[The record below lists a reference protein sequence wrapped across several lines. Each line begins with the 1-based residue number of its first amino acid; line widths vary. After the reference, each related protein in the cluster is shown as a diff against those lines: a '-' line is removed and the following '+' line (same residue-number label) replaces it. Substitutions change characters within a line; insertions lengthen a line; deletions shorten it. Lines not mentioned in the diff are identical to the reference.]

1 VKARNAA
8 FRTKPALGLLAC
20 GLCLFGPSASAEVRI
35 TQLETDGRV
44 RDVSVE
50 GSQSS
55 APLRIASTI
64 RTIRLHFAEADT
76 DGKTTTRLR
85 YKLEGYDDTW
95 RDLPVKMRAIIYF
108 RDRSGQVVGSSEFYL
123 TGETPGWQ
131 GTVEA
136 SDFVT
141 RIETATA
148 PARTASAR
156 LSFISHGGNEGIGL
170 FGVDAVRLRVE
181 QARGKPPKV
190 HDLGVTLGADLAHPL
205 GSPLNWVREGSR
217 AELAVLLRRAE
228 PTPHPILAI
237 QDDSP
242 FFFGNWALNA
252 FVPVAPSNH
261 VTLEWKTA
269 HSIGGSGAGQAEY
282 SRLKPGRYWFRVAAA
297 KANGEL
303 TGQEISLPLMVVA
316 PLYQRWEFWL
326 VTGALAIAA
335 AAWIGRVA
343 VQRKMQRQ
351 VAALEQEQVMERERA
366 RIARDLHDNIGAG
379 LTEIAM
385 QSDWVHNDLA
395 QGPTADTR
403 QRVERIR
410 QSATELARSVDEI
423 VWAINPAN
431 DTVKRFVNYLT
442 QCTAQF
448 LDAAGLRV
456 RFDIPEDMPSTA
468 LAGKVRHYL
477 FLAVREALNNAVR
490 HARADLIRLE
500 IRAENSSVRIAV
512 EDNGCGFAPEQTT
525 GAGAHEGLTNM
536 RRRMEEIGG
545 RFQIASRP
553 GGGTR
558 VEFIAPLPSESPTPT
573 RTSP

>member
-1 VKARNAA
+1 MKM
-8 FRTKPALGLLAC
+8 TWGLLAW
-20 GLCLFGPSASAEVRI
+20 GLCLPSLSVWADIRI
-35 TQLETDGRV
+35 TQIETDGQV
-44 RDVSVE
+44 REVSAVDAR
-50 GSQSS
+50 S
-55 APLRIASTI
+55 ATPLPIHSTV
-64 RTIRLHFAEADT
+64 RSVRFHFTEADNNSKPT
-76 DGKTTTRLR
+76 ARLR
-85 YKLEGYDDTW
+85 YKLEGYDDGW
-95 RDLPVKMRAIIYF
+95 QDLPVKMRAIIYF

-123 TGETPGWQ
+123 TGETPGWR
-131 GTVEA
+131 GTVETSEFLA
-136 SDFVT
+136 
-141 RIETATA
+141 RRETATA
-148 PARTASAR
+148 PARTTSAR
-156 LSFISHGGNEGIGL
+156 ISFLSHGGDAGIGV
-170 FGVDAVRLRVE
+170 FGVDEVRLRVE
-181 QARGKPPKV
+181 QAMGKPPKV
-190 HDLGVTLGADLAHPL
+190 HDLSVTLGADLAHPL

-252 FVPVAPSNH
+252 FIPVAPSNH
-261 VTLEWKTA
+261 LILEWKTA
-269 HSIGGSGAGQAEY
+269 HSVGGSGDGQAEY

-303 TGQEISLPLMVVA
+303 TGQEVSLPLMVVA

-326 VTGALAIAA
+326 VMGAVTAAA
-335 AAWIGRVA
+335 AAWIGRLA
-343 VQRKMQRQ
+343 VQRRMQRQ

-395 QGPTADTR
+395 QGPTGDTR

-456 RFDIPEDMPSTA
+456 RFDIPQEMPATA

-477 FLAVREALNNAVR
+477 FLAVREALNNAAR

-500 IRAENSSVRIAV
+500 IRAENSSLRLAV
-512 EDNGCGFAPEQTT
+512 EDNGCGFAPEQTAA
-525 GAGAHEGLTNM
+525 AGTHEGLANM
-536 RRRMEEIGG
+536 RRRMEDIGG
-545 RFQIASRP
+545 RFELTSRP

-558 VEFIAPLPSESPTPT
+558 VEFIAPLADEGPAPT
-573 RTSP
+573 RNSP

>member
-1 VKARNAA
+1 M
-8 FRTKPALGLLAC
+8 TSGLLAC
-20 GLCLFGPSASAEVRI
+20 GLCVFSPSASAEIRI
-35 TQLETDGRV
+35 TQVETDGRV
-44 RDVSVE
+44 RDVSVD
-50 GSQSS
+50 GSPTST
-55 APLRIASTI
+55 PLRIASTV
-64 RTIRLHFAEADT
+64 RTMRLHFTEADSN
-76 DGKTTTRLR
+76 GKPTTRLR
-85 YKLEGYDDTW
+85 YKLEGHDDTW
-95 RDLPVKMRAIIYF
+95 QDLPVKMRAIIYF

-123 TGETPGWQ
+123 TGETPGWR

-136 SDFVT
+136 SDFVA
-141 RIETATA
+141 RRETATA

-156 LSFISHGGNEGIGL
+156 ISFLSHGGNEGVGL
-170 FGVDAVRLRVE
+170 FGVDGVRLRVE
-181 QARGKPPKV
+181 QATGKPPQV
-190 HDLGVTLGADLAHPL
+190 HDLSVTLGAELAHPL
-205 GSPLNWVREGSR
+205 GTPVNWSREGSR

-242 FFFGNWALNA
+242 LFFGNWALSA
-252 FVPVAPSNH
+252 FMPVAPSNQ
-261 VTLEWKTA
+261 VTLEWQTA
-269 HSIGGSGAGQAEY
+269 HSIGGSGEGQAEY

-297 KANGEL
+297 KANGEV
-303 TGQEISLPLMVVA
+303 TGQEVSLPLVVVA

-326 VTGALAIAA
+326 VTGALAAA
-335 AAWIGRVA
+335 VAAWTGRVS
-343 VQRKMQRQ
+343 VQRRMQRQ
-351 VAALEQEQVMERERA
+351 VAALEQEQAMERERA

-468 LAGKVRHYL
+468 LAGKARHCL

-500 IRAENSSVRIAV
+500 IRAENSSLRIVV
-512 EDNGCGFAPEQTT
+512 EDNGCGFAPELAT
-525 GAGAHEGLTNM
+525 GAGTHEGLTNM

-545 RFQIASRP
+545 RFQITNRP

-558 VEFIAPLPSESPTPT
+558 VEFSAPLLGES
-573 RTSP
+573 RTQIRNSP

>member
-1 VKARNAA
+1 MM
-8 FRTKPALGLLAC
+8 TSGLLAC
-20 GLCLFGPSASAEVRI
+20 GLCVFSPSASAAIRI
-35 TQLETDGRV
+35 TQVETDGRV
-44 RDVSVE
+44 RDVSVD
-50 GSQSS
+50 GSPGS
-55 APLRIASTI
+55 APLRIASTV
-64 RTIRLHFAEADT
+64 RTMRLHFTQT
-76 DGKTTTRLR
+76 DSSGKPTTRLR

-123 TGETPGWQ
+123 TGETPGWR
-131 GTVEA
+131 GSIET

-141 RIETATA
+141 RRETATA
-148 PARTASAR
+148 PPRTVSAR
-156 LSFISHGGNEGIGL
+156 LSLISHGGNEGVGL
-170 FGVDAVRLRVE
+170 FGVDGMRLLVE
-181 QARGKPPKV
+181 QATGQPPKV
-190 HDLGVTLGADLAHPL
+190 HDLSVTLGTDLAHPL

-242 FFFGNWALNA
+242 LFFGNWALSN
-252 FVPVAPSNH
+252 FIPVAPSNH
-261 VTLEWKTA
+261 VTLEWQTA
-269 HSIGGSGAGQAEY
+269 HSIGGSDAGQAEY
-282 SRLKPGRYWFRVAAA
+282 SHLKPGRYWFRVAAA

-303 TGQEISLPLMVVA
+303 TGQEVSLPVVVVA

-326 VTGALAIAA
+326 VMGALAAAA

-343 VQRKMQRQ
+343 VQRRMQRQ
-351 VAALEQEQVMERERA
+351 VAALEQEQAVERERA

-385 QSDWVHNDLA
+385 QSDWVHTDLV
-395 QGPTADTR
+395 QGPTGDTR

-456 RFDIPEDMPSTA
+456 RFDIPEDMPSTP
-468 LAGKVRHYL
+468 LVGKARHCL

-490 HARADLIRLE
+490 HSRADLVRLE
-500 IRAENSSVRIAV
+500 IRAENSSLRIAV

-525 GAGAHEGLTNM
+525 DAGTHEGLTNM

-545 RFQIASRP
+545 RFQITSRP

-558 VEFIAPLPSESPTPT
+558 VEFIAPLPSENPTLTRNSP
-573 RTSP
+573 

>member
-1 VKARNAA
+1 MMRNAL
-8 FRTKPALGLLAC
+8 FRTKMIWGLLTC
-20 GLCLFGPSASAEVRI
+20 GHYLLSLGALADIRI
-35 TQLETDGRV
+35 TQIETDGRV
-44 RDVSVE
+44 REVSTVDARSATPLPIYSTVRSVRFHFTE
-50 GSQSS
+50 GDSN
-55 APLRIASTI
+55 
-64 RTIRLHFAEADT
+64 
-76 DGKTTTRLR
+76 GKPTTRLR
-85 YKLEGYDDTW
+85 YKLEGYDDAW
-95 RDLPVKMRAIIYF
+95 HDLPVKMRAIIYF
-108 RDRSGQVVGSSEFYL
+108 RDRSGQVVGSSEYYL
-123 TGETPGWQ
+123 TGETTGWR
-131 GTVEA
+131 GAVAT

-141 RIETATA
+141 RRETATA
-148 PARTASAR
+148 PARTTSAR
-156 LSFISHGGNEGIGL
+156 ISFLSHGGDAGIGM
-170 FGVDAVRLRVE
+170 FGVDEVRLLVE
-181 QARGKPPKV
+181 QVTGKPPKV
-190 HDLGVTLGADLAHPL
+190 YDLSVTLGADLAHPL

-242 FFFGNWALNA
+242 FFFGNWALST
-252 FVPVAPSNH
+252 FIPVSPSNH
-261 VTLEWKTA
+261 VTLEWQTA
-269 HSIGGSGAGQAEY
+269 HSIGGSGTGQSEY

-303 TGQEISLPLMVVA
+303 TGQEVSLPLMVVA

-326 VTGALAIAA
+326 VTGALAAAA
-335 AAWIGRVA
+335 AAWIGRLA
-343 VQRKMQRQ
+343 VQQRMQRQ
-351 VAALEQEQVMERERA
+351 LAALEQEQAMERERA

-431 DTVKRFVNYLT
+431 DTVRRFVNYLT

-468 LAGKVRHYL
+468 LAGKARHYL
-477 FLAVREALNNAVR
+477 FLAVREALNNAAR

-500 IRAENSSVRIAV
+500 IRAENSSLRIAV
-512 EDNGCGFAPEQTT
+512 EDNGCGFAPEQIVT
-525 GAGAHEGLTNM
+525 AGTHEGLANM
-536 RRRMEEIGG
+536 RRRMEDIGG
-545 RFQIASRP
+545 RFEITSRS

-558 VEFIAPLPSESPTPT
+558 VEFIAPLVDENPALTRNTP
-573 RTSP
+573 

>member
-1 VKARNAA
+1 MMMIS
-8 FRTKPALGLLAC
+8 GLLAC
-20 GLCLFGPSASAEVRI
+20 GLCAFCPIASAEIRI
-35 TQLETDGRV
+35 TQVEMDGRV
-44 RDVSVE
+44 RDVPVD
-50 GSQSS
+50 GSPSS
-55 APLRIASTI
+55 APLRIASTV
-64 RTIRLHFAEADT
+64 RTMRLHFTKADSN
-76 DGKTTTRLR
+76 GKPTARLR
-85 YKLEGYDDTW
+85 YKLEGYDDAW
-95 RDLPVKMRAIIYF
+95 QDLSVKMRAIIYF

-123 TGETPGWQ
+123 AGETPGWR
-131 GTVEA
+131 GTVES

-141 RIETATA
+141 RRETATA
-148 PARTASAR
+148 PARAASAR
-156 LSFISHGGNEGIGL
+156 LSFISHGGNEGLGM
-170 FGVDAVRLRVE
+170 FGVDAVRLRVA
-181 QARGKPPKV
+181 QAPGKPPKV
-190 HDLGVTLGADLAHPL
+190 HDLSVILGTDLAHPL
-205 GSPLNWVREGSR
+205 GTPANWVREGSR
-217 AELAVLLRRAE
+217 AELALLLKRPT

-242 FFFGNWALNA
+242 LFFGNWALNI
-252 FVPVAPSNH
+252 FIPVAPSNH
-261 VTLEWKTA
+261 VTLEWQTA

-303 TGQEISLPLMVVA
+303 IGQEVSLPLVVVA

-326 VTGALAIAA
+326 VTGALAAA
-335 AAWIGRVA
+335 VAAWIGRVA
-343 VQRKMQRQ
+343 VQRRMQRQ
-351 VAALEQEQVMERERA
+351 VAALEQEQTMERERA

-395 QGPTADTR
+395 QGPTGETR

-431 DTVKRFVNYLT
+431 DTVRRFVNYLT

-456 RFDIPEDMPSTA
+456 RFDIPEEMPSTA
-468 LAGKVRHYL
+468 LAGKARHCL

-500 IRAENSSVRIAV
+500 IRAENPSLRIAV
-512 EDNGCGFAPEQTT
+512 EDNGCGFAPEETT
-525 GAGAHEGLTNM
+525 AAGTHEGLTNM

-545 RFQIASRP
+545 RFQITSHP

-573 RTSP
+573 RTCP

>member
-1 VKARNAA
+1 M
-8 FRTKPALGLLAC
+8 LGQGAW
-20 GLCLFGPSASAEVRI
+20 GDIRI
-35 TQLETDGRV
+35 TQVGMDGRV
-44 RDVSVE
+44 RDVPVE
-50 GSQSS
+50 SS
-55 APLRIASTI
+55 RSAAPLRIASTV
-64 RTIRLHFAEADT
+64 RTLRLHFTEADS
-76 DGKTTTRLR
+76 DGKPTTRLR
-85 YKLEGYDDTW
+85 YKLEGYDATW

-108 RDRSGQVVGSSEFYL
+108 RDRQGQVVGSSEFYL
-123 TGETPGWQ
+123 TGETPGWR

-136 SDFVT
+136 SDFMT
-141 RIETATA
+141 RRETAIA

-181 QARGKPPKV
+181 QVPGKPPKV
-190 HDLGVTLGADLAHPL
+190 HDLSVTLGTELAHPL
-205 GSPLNWVREGSR
+205 GTPANWVREGSR
-217 AELAVLLRRAE
+217 AELALLLRRAE

-242 FFFGNWALNA
+242 FFFGNWALSA
-252 FVPVAPSNH
+252 FIPVAPSNQ
-261 VTLEWKTA
+261 VTLEWQTA

-303 TGQEISLPLMVVA
+303 TGQEVSLPLVVVA

-326 VTGALAIAA
+326 VTGALAVAA

-343 VQRKMQRQ
+343 VQRNMQRQ
-351 VAALEQEQVMERERA
+351 VAALEQEQAMERERA

-395 QGPTADTR
+395 QGPTGDTR

-442 QCTAQF
+442 QCAAQF
-448 LDAAGLRV
+448 VEAAGLRM
-456 RFDIPEDMPSTA
+456 RFDIPEDMPSMA
-468 LAGKVRHYL
+468 LLGKARHCL

-500 IRAENSSVRIAV
+500 IRAENSSLHIAV
-512 EDNGCGFAPEQTT
+512 EDNGCGFKPEQCTLEGT
-525 GAGAHEGLTNM
+525 HEGLTNM
-536 RRRMEEIGG
+536 RRRMEDIGG
-545 RFQIASRP
+545 RFQITSRS

-558 VEFIAPLPSESPTPT
+558 VEFIAPLPSESPTST
-573 RTSP
+573 RSAP

>member
-1 VKARNAA
+1 MRNAP
-8 FRTKPALGLLAC
+8 FKTKMTLGLLAC
-20 GLCLFGPSASAEVRI
+20 GLSLLSPSAPAEVRI
-35 TQLETDGRV
+35 MQVETDGRV

-50 GSQSS
+50 SIQSS
-55 APLRIASTI
+55 APLRIASTV
-64 RTIRLHFAEADT
+64 RTMRLHFTEADSN
-76 DGKTTTRLR
+76 GKPSTRLR

-95 RDLPVKMRAIIYF
+95 QDLPVKMRAIIYF

-123 TGETPGWQ
+123 SGETPGWR
-131 GTVEA
+131 GSIEA
-136 SDFVT
+136 SDFVA
-141 RIETATA
+141 RRETATA

-156 LSFISHGGNEGIGL
+156 LSFISHGGNEGVGL
-170 FGVDAVRLRVE
+170 FGVDGVRLLVE
-181 QARGKPPKV
+181 QATGKPPKV
-190 HDLGVTLGADLAHPL
+190 HDLSVTLGAELAHPL
-205 GSPLNWVREGSR
+205 GSPANWVREGSR

-228 PTPHPILAI
+228 PAPHPILAI

-242 FFFGNWALNA
+242 FFFGNWALSA
-252 FVPVAPSNH
+252 FIPVAPSNL
-261 VTLEWKTA
+261 VTLEWQTA

-282 SRLKPGRYWFRVAAA
+282 SRLKPGRYWFRVATA

-303 TGQEISLPLMVVA
+303 TGQEVSLPLVVVA

-326 VTGALAIAA
+326 VTGALAAAA

-351 VAALEQEQVMERERA
+351 VAAMEQEQAMERERA

-385 QSDWVHNDLA
+385 QSDWVHSDLA
-395 QGPTADTR
+395 QGPTSDTR

-456 RFDIPEDMPSTA
+456 RFDIPEEMPSTA
-468 LAGKVRHYL
+468 LAGKVRHCL

-490 HARADLIRLE
+490 HARADLVRLE
-500 IRAENSSVRIAV
+500 IRAENSSLRLAV
-512 EDNGCGFAPEQTT
+512 EDSGCGFAPEQTT
-525 GAGAHEGLTNM
+525 SAGTQEGLTNM
-536 RRRMEEIGG
+536 RRRMEDIGG
-545 RFQIASRP
+545 RFEITSRP

-558 VEFIAPLPSESPTPT
+558 VEFIAPLPGECPTPT
-573 RTSP
+573 RTST

>member
-1 VKARNAA
+1 MNS
-8 FRTKPALGLLAC
+8 GLLAC
-20 GLCLFGPSASAEVRI
+20 GLSLLGLNAWAGIQI
-35 TQLETDGRV
+35 TQIEMDGQV

-50 GSQSS
+50 DSRSP
-55 APLRIASTI
+55 APMRIASTV
-64 RTIRLHFAEADT
+64 RTMRLHFTEADSS
-76 DGKTTTRLR
+76 GKPTTRLR

-108 RDRSGQVVGSSEFYL
+108 RDRSGQVVGSSEFYMQ
-123 TGETPGWQ
+123 GETPGWR
-131 GTVEA
+131 GSIET
-136 SDFVT
+136 SDFQD
-141 RIETATA
+141 RREHAIA

-156 LSFISHGGNEGIGL
+156 LSLISHGGNEGIGV
-170 FGVDAVRLRVE
+170 FGVDGVRIRVE
-181 QARGKPPKV
+181 PAPGKPPKV
-190 HDLGVTLGADLAHPL
+190 HDLSVTLGTELTHPL
-205 GSPLNWVREGSR
+205 GSPANWVREGSR
-217 AELAVLLRRAE
+217 AELSVLLKR
-228 PTPHPILAI
+228 PTPVPHPILAI

-242 FFFGNWALNA
+242 VFFGNWALSA
-252 FVPVAPSNH
+252 FIPVAPSNR
-261 VTLEWKTA
+261 VTLEWQTA

-303 TGQEISLPLMVVA
+303 TGQEVSLPLVVVA

-326 VTGALAIAA
+326 VTGALAAAA
-335 AAWIGRVA
+335 AAWIGRIA
-343 VQRKMQRQ
+343 VQRRMQRQ
-351 VAALEQEQVMERERA
+351 VAALEQEQAMERERA

-395 QGPTADTR
+395 QGPTGDTR
-403 QRVERIR
+403 QRVEQIR

-468 LAGKVRHYL
+468 LAGKARHYL
-477 FLAVREALNNAVR
+477 FLAVREALNNVVR

-500 IRAENSSVRIAV
+500 VRVENSRLRIAV

-525 GAGAHEGLTNM
+525 AEGTHEGLTNM
-536 RRRMEEIGG
+536 RRRLEDIGG
-545 RFQIASRP
+545 SFQIVSRP
-553 GGGTR
+553 GGTR
-558 VEFIAPLPSESPTPT
+558 VEFIAPLPKESPAPT
-573 RTSP
+573 RNSP

>member
-1 VKARNAA
+1 MRNAP
-8 FRTKPALGLLAC
+8 FKTKITSGLLAC
-20 GLCLFGPSASAEVRI
+20 GLCLLSQGSWADIRI
-35 TQLETDGRV
+35 TQIETDGLV
-44 RDVSVE
+44 RDVSVD
-50 GSQSS
+50 GSPSS
-55 APLRIASTI
+55 APLRIASTV
-64 RTIRLHFAEADT
+64 RTMRLHFTEADSN
-76 DGKTTTRLR
+76 GKPTTRLR

-123 TGETPGWQ
+123 TGETPGWR

-136 SDFVT
+136 SDFVA
-141 RIETATA
+141 RREVATA

-181 QARGKPPKV
+181 QAKGKPPKV
-190 HDLGVTLGADLAHPL
+190 HDLNVTLGTDLAHPL
-205 GSPLNWVREGSR
+205 GTPNNWVREGSR
-217 AELAVLLRRAE
+217 AELAVLQIR
-228 PTPHPILAI
+228 PTPAPHPILAI

-252 FVPVAPSNH
+252 FIPVVPSNQ
-261 VTLEWKTA
+261 VTLEWETA
-269 HSIGGSGAGQAEY
+269 HSIGGSGPGQAEY
-282 SRLKPGRYWFRVAAA
+282 ARLKPGRYWFRVAAA
-297 KANGEL
+297 KVNGEL
-303 TGQEISLPLMVVA
+303 TGQEISLPLIVVA

-326 VTGALAIAA
+326 VIGALAAA
-335 AAWIGRVA
+335 VAAWIGRVA
-343 VQRKMQRQ
+343 IQRRMQRQ
-351 VAALEQEQVMERERA
+351 VAALEQEQAMERERA

-395 QGPTADTR
+395 QGPTEETR
-403 QRVERIR
+403 KRAERIR
-410 QSATELARSVDEI
+410 QSAMELARSVDEI
-423 VWAINPAN
+423 VWATNPAN

-456 RFDIPEDMPSTA
+456 RFDIPEAMPSTA
-468 LAGKVRHYL
+468 LPGKARHCL
-477 FLAVREALNNAVR
+477 FLAVREALNNAIR
-490 HARADLIRLE
+490 HAQADLIRLD
-500 IRAENSSVRIAV
+500 IRAENSSLRIAV

-525 GAGAHEGLTNM
+525 AAGTHEGLANM
-536 RRRMEEIGG
+536 RRRMEDIGG
-545 RFQIASRP
+545 SFQITSHP

-558 VEFIAPLPSESPTPT
+558 VEFIAPLPSESPNPDN
-573 RTSP
+573 SP